1 MFPALVIAYAIL
13 PILVAGLYVRG
24 IRNTIRRP
32 GLFLVGGI
40 FEGYLVVA
48 AVLSWALD
56 LLISVGVSGV
66 SPGDPSATG
75 PLDPYGRA
83 LAGIPIAALLH
94 LLVLWCTHR
103 GLVKS

>member
-1 MFPALVIAYAIL
+1 MLPTLVVTFAVM
-13 PILVAGLYVRG
+13 PILVAGLYARG

-48 AVLSWALD
+48 AVLFWALEP
-56 LLISVGVSGV
+56 LTSIGVSGV
-66 SPGDPSATG
+66 PPGDPSAAG

-94 LLVLWCTHR
+94 LFALWCTHR
-103 GLVKS
+103 GVAKP